1 MAISQF
7 PNQENPKPEDEKL
20 TPEDIEKLAS
30 EWAQDPDSIVAMLGS
45 LLSMPD
51 DEFHTLAPVVLQSIQ
66 QTINEPTEK
75 IKLVQGL
82 NAAGLRSDDLVDIL
96 EEMSGDLESLEVSN
110 EKKEFVAELCL
121 SIINVVNS
129 TEGIAKRM
137 VSVPIQIINPEAK
150 LPTYAHDTDS
160 GMDLYA
166 LEDITI
172 KPGETVLVS
181 TGIKVALPPGFE
193 LQVRPKSGRA
203 LKTKLRVANTPG
215 TIDQGYRDE
224 IKVIIEN
231 IDPPI
236 RAIHTDFAQSPNDPI
251 PVGAIDFGQTYTIG
265 KGEKFAQLVLAE
277 VPKVA
282 WFEVENVGEIGE
294 DRGGGFGS
302 TGVK

>member
-7 PNQENPKPEDEKL
+7 PTSNPSPEAEEYQALIQELAEKTGFGDDDEVIDFFVKMIGLPDEDFEALAPHVSQLVSQQFNTTENKLALAQSLNANGMKLEDLEEDFEKL
-20 TPEDIEKLAS
+20 TNEIEKLPISNTKKAF
-30 EWAQDPDSIVAMLGS
+30 VLGLFVDFFNS
-45 LLSMPD
+45 
-51 DEFHTLAPVVLQSIQ
+51 A
-66 QTINEPTEK
+66 NE
-75 IKLVQGL
+75 V
-82 NAAGLRSDDLVDIL
+82 
-96 EEMSGDLESLEVSN
+96 
-110 EKKEFVAELCL
+110 
-121 SIINVVNS
+121 
-129 TEGIAKRM
+129 EGIAKR
-137 VSVPIQIINPEAK
+137 VIRVPIERCHEDAK
-150 LPTYAHDTDS
+150 IPVYAHDTDS

-172 KPGETVLVS
+172 KPGETVLVP

-277 VPKVA
+277 VPRVA